1 MGFLYTPALTSFVRP
16 PSAWDNYDPWR
27 DPVIGRFGIFSLS
40 SRWLPP
46 RMDSMTNYLAV
57 VLAVTIAAA
66 PGALQVP
73 QPFEPQMLGDTAL
86 SPAFSPDGQTM
97 LFTRQADHTSV
108 IMESHRTANGWS
120 QPRPAGFSGRYPDMD
135 PAFGPDGSYL
145 VFASGRPTPG
155 GKDKTLNL
163 WKVRRDGETWGT
175 PAHLPPSVNVSPYA
189 FAPSVARDGTIYFIG
204 STKNHRHQLYRA
216 FWRGDAYERA
226 EPLAFS
232 SPATKDADPLVAPD
246 QSYVLFVSAG
256 RGGANDSN
264 AHIYVA
270 RATGS
275 SWEPVAPVA
284 YRGEYDG
291 DSDCCLTFGP
301 DGKTILFT
309 AGRGD
314 ESAVEAILYP

>member
-16 PSAWDNYDPWR
+16 PSAWDNYDAWR
-27 DPVIGRFGIFSLS
+27 ALS
-40 SRWLPP
+40 S
-46 RMDSMTNYLAV
+46 D
-57 VLAVTIAAA
+57 VL
-66 PGALQVP
+66 
-73 QPFEPQMLGDTAL
+73 
-86 SPAFSPDGQTM
+86 
-97 LFTRQADHTSV
+97 
-108 IMESHRTANGWS
+108 
-120 QPRPAGFSGRYPDMD
+120 
-135 PAFGPDGSYL
+135 
-145 VFASGRPTPG
+145 PTPG

-163 WKVRRDGETWGT
+163 WKVRRDGETWET
-175 PAHLPPSVNVSPYA
+175 PAHLPPSVNAWPYA
-189 FAPSVARDGTIYFIG
+189 FAPSVARDGTIYFMG

-275 SWEPVAPVA
+275 SWNRSRRSPTEA
-284 YRGEYDG
+284 
-291 DSDCCLTFGP
+291 ST
-301 DGKTILFT
+301 T
-309 AGRGD
+309 AIRI
-314 ESAVEAILYP
+314 AA